1 MPELPEVET
10 VVTALAKALT
20 GRAVTTLEQRGAL
33 RYPLGREAGKVLP
46 GHVVTGVRRRAKYI
60 VFAFDNCPH
69 GLLAHLGMTGSFR
82 IVPDLEPYEKHD
94 RLAIGLDNGESLRFA
109 DMRRF
114 GFVKLVRLDSGTG
127 EPDEFARLGPEPLD
141 RTFTGRELWRRC
153 EGRTCPIKNHIMN
166 QEVVVGVGNIYASE
180 ALFIAGISPERP
192 AGELDRAEADA
203 LVAAIKKVLRAA
215 IRSGG
220 STIRNY
226 RTVDGREGGFQR
238 VIRVYGRAGERCRRC
253 GGTVASIR
261 QGGRSTFYCP
271 TCQR

>member
-10 VVTALAKALT
+10 VVTALAGALT
-20 GRAVTTLEQRGAL
+20 GRTVTALEQRGAL
-33 RYPLGREAGKVLP
+33 RYPLGREAPALLSGR
-46 GHVVTGVRRRAKYI
+46 VVSGIRRRAKYI
-60 VFAFDNCPH
+60 VFAFDDCPH

-82 IVPDLEPYEKHD
+82 IEPATEPFQKHD
-94 RLAIGLDNGESLRFA
+94 RLAIGLDGGESLRFA

-114 GFVKLVRLDSGTG
+114 GFVKLVGLDPATG
-127 EPDEFARLGPEPLD
+127 DPDDFARLGPEPLG
-141 RTFTGRELWRRC
+141 RSFTGRELLRRSA
-153 EGRTCPIKNHIMN
+153 GRTCPIKNHIMN

-192 AGELDRAEADA
+192 AGDLAPAEADA

-220 STIRNY
+220 STIQNY

-261 QGGRSTFYCP
+261 QGGRSTFFCP
-271 TCQR
+271 GCQR